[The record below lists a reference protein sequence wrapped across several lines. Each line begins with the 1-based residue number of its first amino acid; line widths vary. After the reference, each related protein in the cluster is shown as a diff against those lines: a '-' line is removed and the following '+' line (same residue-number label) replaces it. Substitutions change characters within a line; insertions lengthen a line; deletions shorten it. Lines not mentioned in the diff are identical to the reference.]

1 MKVISH
7 SEKATQKFAFD
18 FAKKLKGGETIG
30 LIGDL
35 GAGKTAFVKGL
46 AKGLGIKKTITSPTF
61 VVMKVYPVKH
71 TTIKH
76 LVHVDAYRVKT
87 ATSLTA
93 IGLEDYIKSNDSV
106 VVIEWADLVEEI
118 LPKNIIIINFIH
130 KLEKE
135 RSIIYKDKVF

>member
-7 SEKATQKFAFD
+7 SEKETQKFAFD

-46 AKGLGIKKTITSPTF
+46 ANGLGIKKTITSPTF

-106 VVIEWADLVEEI
+106 VVIEWADLVKGFLPRKKILIFFKHITSAQREI
-118 LPKNIIIINFIH
+118 IFN
-130 KLEKE
+130 
-135 RSIIYKDKVF
+135 S